1 MAKVGGIDSDSLKQI
16 IDRIERLEEEKKSIA
31 DDIKE
36 VYGQAKSQGY
46 DAKIIREIIKI
57 RKTDDET
64 LQEIEFLIDTYK
76 RALGMVPELDEE
88 SKQSSD
94 AA

>member
-1 MAKVGGIDSDSLKQI
+1 MAKVGGIDSDNLKQI

-36 VYGQAKSQGY
+36 VYAQAKSQGY

-57 RKTDDET
+57 RKTDHET

-88 SKQSSD
+88 SNQSSD